1 MKDSFG
7 IIFFGIVGLGLLY
20 LLTRNKR
27 SSFGVQSDEPISL
40 QLRPTRRYL
49 NKEIWSIKWNED
61 GLPTSVTIERD
72 ATQT

>member
-7 IIFFGIVGLGLLY
+7 LILFGVIGLGLLY
-20 LLTRNKR
+20 LLTRKS

-40 QLRPTRRYL
+40 QLRPTRRYF
-49 NKEIWSIKWNED
+49 NTETWDITWNED
-61 GLPTSVTIERD
+61 GLPAKVTIHRD

>member
-20 LLTRNKR
+20 LFTRK
-27 SSFGVQSDEPISL
+27 SSNFGMQSDEPISL
-40 QLRPTRRYL
+40 QLRPTRRYF
-49 NKEIWSIKWNED
+49 NTETWDISWNED
-61 GLPTSVTIERD
+61 GLPAKVTIHRD